1 MRVKILK
8 AITAIAWIVLITCAM
23 ALDSP
28 DIRMPVCGLIVSICW
43 LVLIM
48 LANSYDL
55 NKHNRQKKKYQHCN
69 ADTSKR
75 IEIYTIEP
83 NSLYQNHKQKAIHV
97 EEFKK
102 RFKEHSL

>member
-8 AITAIAWIVLITCAM
+8 AITAIAWIVLLIS
-23 ALDSP
+23 ALSMDSP
-28 DIRMPVCGLIVSICW
+28 DIRLPICGFIASICW
-43 LVLIM
+43 LVIM
-48 LANSYDL
+48 MTVNSYDL
-55 NKHNRQKKKYQHCN
+55 NKYNGQKKKYQHCN

-83 NSLYQNHKQKAIHV
+83 NPLYQNHTQKAIHV

-102 RFKEHSL
+102 RFREHL